1 MSLQQKQA
9 ELAALTAICTTTEH
23 IKTQLAALSAAVARL
38 EHDASAAAD
47 VLSIW
52 DGVARAIA
60 QAGLGL
66 LRYTD
71 ADYAAAETSDTAP
84 LPLPEP
90 LVRVPLA
97 ASDDEPAP
105 PGDST
110 ASAASPAKKHRPDTH
125 PAGTRGGGAHPA
137 EL

>member
-1 MSLQQKQA
+1 MSSTLQQKQA

-105 PGDST
+105 PGDS
-110 ASAASPAKKHRPDTH
+110 AASPAKKHRPDTH

>member
-97 ASDDEPAP
+97 ASDDEPA
-105 PGDST
+105 GD
-110 ASAASPAKKHRPDTH
+110 SAASPAKKHRPDTH